1 MSYVTVIHFVVTL
14 NTLYSANFCWIPN
27 TEKFLVLTCS
37 VGMNGAAVNNGYR
50 GGTLMLQRF
59 DKSNGTI
66 SISYRMHEIWPICSQ
81 ENHWNYCHKTSKKGR
96 RLGRPSE
103 FAPPPKKILATPLFT
118 YLLNQCFTGNT
129 LSRVVFTKFIT
140 ISNSEHDKGNSASDE
155 QRFGS
160 SRPVNCSI
168 LCRAVR
174 TTLCRNESYK
184 HEVALL
190 IIASIL
196 RRQRQRRSRVDIWVD
211 TLWPIHRNRT

>member
-1 MSYVTVIHFVVTL
+1 
-14 NTLYSANFCWIPN
+14 
-27 TEKFLVLTCS
+27 
-37 VGMNGAAVNNGYR
+37 MNGTAVNNGYPR
-50 GGTLMLQRF
+50 RNADAAAFRQIKWYYKYKLPYARNLANLFSG
-59 DKSNGTI
+59 KSLKLL
-66 SISYRMHEIWPICSQ
+66 PQ
-81 ENHWNYCHKTSKKGR
+81 DVKKGR

-103 FAPPPKKILATPLFT
+103 FAPPKKILATPLFT

-174 TTLCRNESYK
+174 TTLCRNESYNSMK
-184 HEVALL
+184 YRSSLL
-190 IIASIL
+190 L
-196 RRQRQRRSRVDIWVD
+196 
-211 TLWPIHRNRT
+211 